1 MAAAFLYDLST
12 LDLNRI
18 ITPIEDIRKI
28 NPHRF
33 EMEQLSGIIHVDMPS
48 ATVVGVK
55 YVTMDEFWVRGHIP
69 GRPLMPGVI
78 ILEAAAQLCSYMT
91 HVVFPDM
98 GFLGFVKADNTRF
111 RGSVLPPG
119 TLYLIAKL
127 VTMSRRRVIAQCQGI
142 CNNTLIFESEI
153 TGMPV

>member
-1 MAAAFLYDLST
+1 MAPSFLYDIGS

-18 ITPIEDIRKI
+18 ETPIEDIRKI

-33 EMEQLSGIIHVDMPS
+33 EMEQLSGIIHVDIPS
-48 ATVVGVK
+48 VTVVGVK
-55 YVTMDEFWVRGHIP
+55 FVTMDEFWVRGHIP

-78 ILEAAAQLCSYMT
+78 ILEAAAQLCSYMSHT
-91 HVVFPDM
+91 VTPDM

-111 RGSVLPPG
+111 RGSVTPPNS
-119 TLYLIAKL
+119 LYLIAKM
-127 VTMSRRRVIAQCQGI
+127 VDMSRRRVIARCQGI
-142 CNNTLIFESEI
+142 CDGTLVFESDI